1 MKDDFEIIDDKYIII
16 YNIEKG
22 YCSDIYL
29 VIDNNNNCK
38 YVAKIVK
45 IDTFNKEKEI
55 NEKIN
60 QLEISNI
67 IKLIYSNENGI
78 KKKRDGK
85 KESIKYFIFEY
96 QEKRDLLRYA
106 IYGKCEEKKCIK
118 FYFKKI
124 LEIVQ
129 EIHQNGIFH
138 LDIKLQNILVKDN
151 YEPILS
157 DFGLSEKL
165 ENSKNGKLLDNRGT
179 PGFTSPQ
186 IDERLEYDGIQT
198 DIYSLGISLFQLV
211 VGILP
216 FENSSKRKEFYD
228 IIKKNKEKKI
238 KAFWNNIK
246 KRYHISL
253 SENFKKLFTRMVSYE
268 EKDRP
273 SIKNILED
281 QWFEEVKNLTF
292 NDIENQL
299 RAVFSHKEYFI
310 KENLRLDN
318 PKNSASTIAQE
329 SLKTEME
336 EKTYFEEGIK
346 IKKERPEI
354 NMDAYL
360 RINEITDIVDFMN
373 SLANK
378 YKNGFCDSIEESKK
392 NLKFNAIFDKKTD
405 NKENSVKND
414 NSEENYNEDDDEE
427 NEDDDEENEDD
438 EGDDGDDDGDDD
450 EDFDEDDVLYDVQ
463 KKLII
468 QAKIFKGINGGYIL
482 SFKKKE
488 GELLDFYKYVLNCLK
503 KAEKLI
509 YDFKNQ

>member
-1 MKDDFEIIDDKYIII
+1 
-16 YNIEKG
+16 
-22 YCSDIYL
+22 
-29 VIDNNNNCK
+29 
-38 YVAKIVK
+38 
-45 IDTFNKEKEI
+45 
-55 NEKIN
+55 
-60 QLEISNI
+60 
-67 IKLIYSNENGI
+67 
-78 KKKRDGK
+78 
-85 KESIKYFIFEY
+85 
-96 QEKRDLLRYA
+96 
-106 IYGKCEEKKCIK
+106 
-118 FYFKKI
+118 
-124 LEIVQ
+124 
-129 EIHQNGIFH
+129 
-138 LDIKLQNILVKDN
+138 
-151 YEPILS
+151 
-157 DFGLSEKL
+157 
-165 ENSKNGKLLDNRGT
+165 
-179 PGFTSPQ
+179 
-186 IDERLEYDGIQT
+186 
-198 DIYSLGISLFQLV
+198 
-211 VGILP
+211 
-216 FENSSKRKEFYD
+216 
-228 IIKKNKEKKI
+228 
-238 KAFWNNIK
+238 
-246 KRYHISL
+246 
-253 SENFKKLFTRMVSYE
+253 MVSYE

-273 SIKNILED
+273 SIKYILED

-414 NSEENYNEDDDEE
+414 NSEDND

-450 EDFDEDDVLYDVQ
+450 EDFDEDDVLYDIQ

-482 SFKKKE
+482 GFKKKE
-488 GELLDFYKYVLNCLK
+488 GELFDFYKYVLNCLK